1 MTQFDPQPEY
11 VGMTLT
17 EIAEARKVDA
27 VTAFMQLAAESAAM
41 EQTTGEGANSIIGTS
56 MIEDDIRQ
64 LLSWPE
70 TNVCTDGG
78 LVDLHPRSHGAFTK
92 ILGRYV
98 RDEGLLSL
106 EQAVHKMTGLTARHL
121 GVSDRGVIREGAIA
135 DLVLFDPATVGD
147 RATADAPD
155 LLSTGIVSVWV
166 AGQRVY
172 DNGAIT
178 DVRPGQVIRAGN

>member
-1 MTQFDPQPEY
+1 
-11 VGMTLT
+11 
-17 EIAEARKVDA
+17 
-27 VTAFMQLAAESAAM
+27 
-41 EQTTGEGANSIIGTS
+41 
-56 MIEDDIRQ
+56 
-64 LLSWPE
+64 
-70 TNVCTDGG
+70 
-78 LVDLHPRSHGAFTK
+78 
-92 ILGRYV
+92 V

-155 LLSTGIVSVWV
+155 LLATGIVSVWV

-172 DNGAIT
+172 DNGAAT
-178 DVRPGQVIRAGN
+178 DARPGQVIRAGD

>member
-1 MTQFDPQPEY
+1 
-11 VGMTLT
+11 
-17 EIAEARKVDA
+17 
-27 VTAFMQLAAESAAM
+27 MQLAAESNAM
-41 EQTTGEGANSIIGTS
+41 EQSTGHGAVAIIATG
-56 MIEDDIRQ
+56 MIEDDIRK
-64 LLSWPE
+64 LLSWSE

-121 GVSDRGVIREGAIA
+121 GFSERGVIREGAIA

-147 RATADAPD
+147 RATPDAPD
-155 LLSTGIVSVWV
+155 LLSTGILGVWV
-166 AGQRVY
+166 AGEKVY
-172 DNGAIT
+172 DNGAVT
-178 DVRPGQVIRAGN
+178 DARSGQVIKPGE